1 MYVKMS
7 TWNEVQLN
15 IDIDPLLLYT
25 VKIDMDR
32 KLLFHN
38 DVAGA

>member
-7 TWNEVQLN
+7 TLHEVQLN
-15 IDIDPLLLYT
+15 IDIEPLLLYT
-25 VKIDMDR
+25 FKIDIDR

-38 DVAGA
+38 DVARA